1 MKRLVKGCCTA
12 NQSKRT
18 TEKVGKFQN
27 FVNFFLFHRLES
39 IRRGHWM
46 GRKEYE
52 KGQKLLEKMYGD
64 GKGSLKRRMK
74 RKGKNKRRN
83 ITQQTVHFL

>member
-1 MKRLVKGCCTA
+1 
-12 NQSKRT
+12 
-18 TEKVGKFQN
+18 
-27 FVNFFLFHRLES
+27 
-39 IRRGHWM
+39 M